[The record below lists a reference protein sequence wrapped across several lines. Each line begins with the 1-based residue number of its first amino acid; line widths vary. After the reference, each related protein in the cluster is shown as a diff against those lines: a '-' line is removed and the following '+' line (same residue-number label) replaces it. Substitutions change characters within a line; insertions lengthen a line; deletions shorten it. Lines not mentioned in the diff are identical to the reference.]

1 MTSAPDPLLGT
12 VIDERYRIRARIAR
26 GGMATVYRARDEKL
40 ERDVA
45 VKVMHPH
52 LADQE
57 EFVDRF
63 AREARASAKLSS
75 PHVVQVYDE
84 GTFADGPY
92 GSPAAYIVM
101 EHVSGDDLRTELSRR
116 GSFSLREALEIL
128 IQVLSGLGAAHRAG
142 LIHRDVKPENVLIE
156 RGESRPIAKVT
167 DFGLARAVAAASTTS
182 TGTVLGTVAY
192 LAPEMIEQSPDAR
205 SDVYGAGIM
214 LYELIAGQVPFTAD
228 SPIALAYKHVNET
241 MPRLSALAP
250 WIPPALDSLI
260 GLLTAKDPDQ
270 RPADGIAARDRVIA
284 VADEIDDIIARR
296 RVAVIPTRKPEPRTA
311 TRAEASAPSAQRGDT
326 RSFTPASRTRQ
337 MPKNRRSSAH
347 EVARRRNESNRS
359 TSKRGTFW
367 RWLMILLLIAG
378 AAAGVAWYFL
388 AGPGMRIPLPDLAGR
403 EKSAAVK
410 TIEGLGFTPEVKEA
424 YSDEVKV
431 GHVIS
436 TSPAPPADLP
446 KGEQVVLTVS
456 LGIEQIEVPAV
467 TGQLVEDAKSAL
479 EASRF
484 TVDVTD
490 EYSQDVPLGH
500 VISQTP
506 AAGEVVNHS
515 SLVKLVVSLGR
526 EPVAAPSVEGKT
538 AEEARAALEEAGLVV
553 EASEQYSDTVPAGTV
568 ISQSTSEQFYR
579 GDTVSL
585 TVSKGPE
592 LFEVP
597 DVFGMST
604 DEATNILDQAGF
616 NVAENRVLG
625 GIFDR
630 VRDQDPAAGTM
641 VPRGTTITITI
652 V

>member
-1 MTSAPDPLLGT
+1 
-12 VIDERYRIRARIAR
+12 
-26 GGMATVYRARDEKL
+26 MATVYRARDEKL

-45 VKVMHPH
+45 LKVMHPH
-52 LADQE
+52 LADQA

-156 RGESRPIAKVT
+156 RGESRPVAKVT

-241 MPRLSALAP
+241 MPRLSSLAP

-270 RPADGIAARDRVIA
+270 RPADGIAARDHVIA

-296 RVAVIPTRKPEPRTA
+296 RVAVIPTRKPAPRAA
-311 TRAEASAPSAQRGDT
+311 TQAEQPKGDT
-326 RSFTPASRTRQ
+326 RSFTPASRTKEL
-337 MPKNRRSSAH
+337 PKNRRSSAH

-359 TSKRGTFW
+359 TSRRGTFW
-367 RWLMILLLIAG
+367 RWFMILLLIAT
-378 AAAGVAWYFL
+378 AVAGVAWYFL
-388 AGPGMRIPLPDLAGR
+388 AGPGMRISLPDLAGR
-403 EKSAAVK
+403 EKSAAIK
-410 TIEGLGFTPEVKEA
+410 TVEGLGFTPEVKEA
-424 YSDEVKV
+424 YSDEVKA

-436 TSPAPPADLP
+436 TSPTPPVDLP
-446 KGEQVVLTVS
+446 KGEQVVLTIS

-467 TGQLVEDAKSAL
+467 TGQLVEDAKSSL

-500 VISQTP
+500 VISQSP
-506 AAGEVVNHS
+506 GAGEVVDHS

-526 EPVAAPSVEGKT
+526 EPVSAPNIEGKT
-538 AEEARAALEEAGLVV
+538 ADEARTALEGAGLIV

-568 ISQSTSEQFYR
+568 ISQSTSDQFYR
-579 GDTVSL
+579 GDTISL
-585 TVSKGPE
+585 TISKGPE

-604 DEATNILDQAGF
+604 DDAAAVLDDAGF
-616 NVAENRVLG
+616 QVAENRVLG

>member
-1 MTSAPDPLLGT
+1 
-12 VIDERYRIRARIAR
+12 
-26 GGMATVYRARDEKL
+26 MATVYRARDEKL
-40 ERDVA
+40 EREVA
-45 VKVMHPH
+45 IKVMHPH
-52 LADQE
+52 LADQA
-57 EFVDRF
+57 EFVERF
-63 AREARASAKLSS
+63 SREARAAARLSS
-75 PHVVQVYDE
+75 PHVVQVFDE

-101 EHVSGDDLRTELSRR
+101 EHVSGDDLRTELNRR

-156 RGESRPIAKVT
+156 RGEGRPIAKVT
-167 DFGLARAVAAASTTS
+167 DFGLARAIAAASTTS

-192 LAPEMIEQSPDAR
+192 LAPEMIEQTPDAR

-260 GLLTAKDPDQ
+260 GLLTAKDPEQ
-270 RPADGIAARDRVIA
+270 RPADGIAARNHVIA
-284 VADEIDDIIARR
+284 VADEIDDIVARR
-296 RVAVIPTRKPEPRTA
+296 RVAVIPTHRPAERGN
-311 TRAEASAPSAQRGDT
+311 TRAEAPASHPPEGGRRGDT
-326 RSFTPASRTRQ
+326 RAFTPATRTKEL
-337 MPKNRRSSAH
+337 PKKNRRSSAH
-347 EVARRRNESNRS
+347 EVARRRNESNRRTSRGS
-359 TSKRGTFW
+359 TIL
-367 RWLMILLLIAG
+367 RWFMILLLIA
-378 AAAGVAWYFL
+378 AAAGGIAWYFL
-388 AGPGMRIPLPDLAGR
+388 AGPGVRITLPDLTGR
-403 EKSAAVK
+403 EKAAAVK
-410 TIEGLGFTPEVKEA
+410 TIEGLGLTAEVKEA

-436 TSPAPPADLP
+436 TSPAPPAELP
-446 KGEQVVLTVS
+446 KGEPVIVTVS
-456 LGIEQIEVPAV
+456 LGIEQVEVPAV
-467 TGQLVEDAKSAL
+467 TGQQIEEAKETL
-479 EASRF
+479 EAKRF
-484 TVDVTD
+484 KVDSSD

-500 VISQTP
+500 VISQNP
-506 AAGEVVNHS
+506 AAGEIVDHS
-515 SLVKLVVSLGR
+515 TVVKLVVSLGR
-526 EPVAAPSVEGKT
+526 EPIEAPDT
-538 AEEARAALEEAGLVV
+538 AGLTLDEARASLEGAGLIV
-553 EASEQYSDTVPAGTV
+553 ESAEQFSDDVPAGVV
-568 ISQSTSEQFYR
+568 ISQSSSDQFYR
-579 GDTVSL
+579 GDTISL

-604 DEATNILDQAGF
+604 QDATATLEEAGF
-616 NVAENRVLG
+616 AVAENRVLG

-630 VRDQDPAAGTM
+630 VRDQDPSAGDM

>member
-1 MTSAPDPLLGT
+1 
-12 VIDERYRIRARIAR
+12 
-26 GGMATVYRARDEKL
+26 MATVYRARDEKL

-45 VKVMHPH
+45 LKVMHPH
-52 LADQE
+52 LADQA

-156 RGESRPIAKVT
+156 RGESRPVAKVT

-250 WIPPALDSLI
+250 WIPPELDSLI

-270 RPADGIAARDRVIA
+270 RPADGIAARNHVIA

-296 RVAVIPTRKPEPRTA
+296 RVAVIPTRKPAPRAA
-311 TRAEASAPSAQRGDT
+311 TKAEQPKGDT
-326 RSFTPASRTRQ
+326 RSFTPASRTKEL
-337 MPKNRRSSAH
+337 PKNRRPSAH

-359 TSKRGTFW
+359 TSRRGTFW
-367 RWLMILLLIAG
+367 RWFMILLLIAT
-378 AAAGVAWYFL
+378 AVAGVAWYFL
-388 AGPGMRIPLPDLAGR
+388 AGPGMRISLPDLAGR
-403 EKSAAVK
+403 EKSAAIK
-410 TIEGLGFTPEVKEA
+410 TVEGLGFTPEVKEA

-431 GHVIS
+431 GYVIS
-436 TSPAPPADLP
+436 TSPTPPADLP
-446 KGEQVVLTVS
+446 KGEQVVLTIS

-467 TGQLVEDAKSAL
+467 TGQLVEDAKSTL

-500 VISQTP
+500 VISQSP
-506 AAGEVVNHS
+506 GAGEVVDHS
-515 SLVKLVVSLGR
+515 TLVKLVVSLGR
-526 EPVAAPSVEGKT
+526 EPVSAPNIEGKT
-538 AEEARAALEEAGLVV
+538 ADEARAALEGAGLVV

-568 ISQSTSEQFYR
+568 ISQSTSDQFYR
-579 GDTVSL
+579 GDTISL
-585 TVSKGPE
+585 TISKGPE

-604 DEATNILDQAGF
+604 DDAAAVLGEAGF
-616 NVAENRVLG
+616 EVAENRVLG

>member
-1 MTSAPDPLLGT
+1 
-12 VIDERYRIRARIAR
+12 
-26 GGMATVYRARDEKL
+26 MATVYRARDEKL

-45 VKVMHPH
+45 LKVMHPH
-52 LADQE
+52 LADQA

-156 RGESRPIAKVT
+156 RGESRPVAKVT

-250 WIPPALDSLI
+250 WIPPELDSLI

-270 RPADGIAARDRVIA
+270 RPADGIAARNHVIA

-296 RVAVIPTRKPEPRTA
+296 RVAVIPTRKPAPRAA
-311 TRAEASAPSAQRGDT
+311 TKAEQPKGDT
-326 RSFTPASRTRQ
+326 RSFTPASRTKEL
-337 MPKNRRSSAH
+337 PKNRRSSAH

-359 TSKRGTFW
+359 TSRRGTFW
-367 RWLMILLLIAG
+367 RWFMILLLIAT
-378 AAAGVAWYFL
+378 AVAGVAWYFL
-388 AGPGMRIPLPDLAGR
+388 AGPGMRISLPDLAGR
-403 EKSAAVK
+403 EKSAAIK
-410 TIEGLGFTPEVKEA
+410 TVEGLGFTPEVKEA

-436 TSPAPPADLP
+436 TSPTPPADLP
-446 KGEQVVLTVS
+446 KGEQVVLTIS
-456 LGIEQIEVPAV
+456 LGIEQIEVPSV
-467 TGQLVEDAKSAL
+467 TGQLVEDAKSTL
-479 EASRF
+479 EANRF

-500 VISQTP
+500 VISQSP
-506 AAGEVVNHS
+506 GAGEVVDHS
-515 SLVKLVVSLGR
+515 TLVKLVVSLGR
-526 EPVAAPSVEGKT
+526 EPVSAPNIEGKT
-538 AEEARAALEEAGLVV
+538 ADEARAALEGAGLVV

-568 ISQSTSEQFYR
+568 ISQSTSDQFYR
-579 GDTVSL
+579 GDTISL
-585 TVSKGPE
+585 TISKGPE

-604 DEATNILDQAGF
+604 DDAAAVLGEAGF
-616 NVAENRVLG
+616 EVAENRVLG

>member
-1 MTSAPDPLLGT
+1 
-12 VIDERYRIRARIAR
+12 
-26 GGMATVYRARDEKL
+26 MATVYRARDEKL

-45 VKVMHPH
+45 LKVMHPH
-52 LADQE
+52 LADQA

-156 RGESRPIAKVT
+156 RGESRPVAKVT

-241 MPRLSALAP
+241 MPRLSSLAP

-270 RPADGIAARDRVIA
+270 RPADGIAARDHVIA

-296 RVAVIPTRKPEPRTA
+296 RVAVIPTRKPAPRAA
-311 TRAEASAPSAQRGDT
+311 TQAEQPKGDT
-326 RSFTPASRTRQ
+326 RSFTPASRTKEL
-337 MPKNRRSSAH
+337 PKNRRSSAH

-359 TSKRGTFW
+359 TSRRGTFW
-367 RWLMILLLIAG
+367 RWFMILLLIAT
-378 AAAGVAWYFL
+378 AVAGVAWYFL
-388 AGPGMRIPLPDLAGR
+388 AGPGMRISLPDLAGR
-403 EKSAAVK
+403 EKSAAIK
-410 TIEGLGFTPEVKEA
+410 TVEGLGFTPEVKEA
-424 YSDEVKV
+424 YSDEVKA

-436 TSPAPPADLP
+436 TSPTPPVDLP
-446 KGEQVVLTVS
+446 KGEQVVLTIS

-467 TGQLVEDAKSAL
+467 TGQLVEDAKSSL

-500 VISQTP
+500 VISQSP
-506 AAGEVVNHS
+506 GAGEVVDHS

-526 EPVAAPSVEGKT
+526 EPVSAPNIEGKT
-538 AEEARAALEEAGLVV
+538 ADEARTALEGAGLIV

-568 ISQSTSEQFYR
+568 ISQSTSDQFYR
-579 GDTVSL
+579 GDTISL
-585 TVSKGPE
+585 TISKGPE

-604 DEATNILDQAGF
+604 DDAAAVLGDAGF
-616 NVAENRVLG
+616 QVAENRVLG

>member
-1 MTSAPDPLLGT
+1 
-12 VIDERYRIRARIAR
+12 
-26 GGMATVYRARDEKL
+26 MATVYRARDEKL

-45 VKVMHPH
+45 LKVMHPH
-52 LADQE
+52 LADQA

-156 RGESRPIAKVT
+156 RGESRPVAKVT

-241 MPRLSALAP
+241 MPRLSSLAP

-270 RPADGIAARDRVIA
+270 RPADGIAARDHVIA

-296 RVAVIPTRKPEPRTA
+296 RVAVIPTRKPAPRAA
-311 TRAEASAPSAQRGDT
+311 TQAEQPKGDT
-326 RSFTPASRTRQ
+326 RSFTPASRTKEL
-337 MPKNRRSSAH
+337 PKNRRSSAH

-359 TSKRGTFW
+359 TSRQGTFW
-367 RWLMILLLIAG
+367 RWFMILLLIAT
-378 AAAGVAWYFL
+378 AVAGVAWYFL
-388 AGPGMRIPLPDLAGR
+388 AGPGMRISLPDLAGR
-403 EKSAAVK
+403 EKSAAIK
-410 TIEGLGFTPEVKEA
+410 TVEGLGFTPEVKEA
-424 YSDEVKV
+424 YSDEVKA

-436 TSPAPPADLP
+436 TSPTPPVDLP
-446 KGEQVVLTVS
+446 KGEQVVLTIS

-467 TGQLVEDAKSAL
+467 TGQLVEDAKSSL

-500 VISQTP
+500 VISQSP
-506 AAGEVVNHS
+506 GAGEVVDHS
-515 SLVKLVVSLGR
+515 SLVNLVVSLGR
-526 EPVAAPSVEGKT
+526 EPVSAPNIEGKT
-538 AEEARAALEEAGLVV
+538 ADEARTALEGAGLIV

-568 ISQSTSEQFYR
+568 ISQSTSDQFYR
-579 GDTVSL
+579 GDTISL
-585 TVSKGPE
+585 TISKGPE

-604 DEATNILDQAGF
+604 DDAAAVLGDAGF
-616 NVAENRVLG
+616 QVAENRVLG